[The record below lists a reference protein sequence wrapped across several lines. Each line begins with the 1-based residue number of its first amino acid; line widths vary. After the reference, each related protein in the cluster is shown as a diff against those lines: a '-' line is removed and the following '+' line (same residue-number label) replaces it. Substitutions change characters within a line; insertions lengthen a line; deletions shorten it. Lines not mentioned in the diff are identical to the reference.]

1 MIYVLLFSVLL
12 NLFFLWYVKQILTRL
27 WFVSS
32 NIGSLLDALDE
43 YYECANSIY
52 ELEKFYGDQE
62 IKEFVQ
68 QTKNMIEEL
77 KQYESVYSLTDLDED
92 FLEVEEVNG
101 EEN

>member
-43 YYECANSIY
+43 YYEYANSIY